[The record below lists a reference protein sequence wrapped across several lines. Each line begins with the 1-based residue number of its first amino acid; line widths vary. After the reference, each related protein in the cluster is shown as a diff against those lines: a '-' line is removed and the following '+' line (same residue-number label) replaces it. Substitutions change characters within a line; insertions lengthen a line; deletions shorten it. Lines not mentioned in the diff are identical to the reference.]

1 MALKKLIEFENGT
14 VAEYHKIK
22 EIKIT
27 PYERVENIC
36 EKTEDGFDT
45 DVIIDTQIIK
55 GYLMTIVIVSFA
67 TQVVRN
73 RNAELFIDSSHVV
86 KVYPYDNFNS
96 ADLFKQAYDYLKT
109 LPQFEG
115 AEDT

>member
-14 VAEYHKIK
+14 VAEYHKITYISVVPHEEEVDDIK
-22 EIKIT
+22 EITI
-27 PYERVENIC
+27 P
-36 EKTEDGFDT
+36 
-45 DVIIDTQIIK
+45 K
-55 GYLMTIVIVSFA
+55 GYRITLILASFSNQTIREKDV
-67 TQVVRN
+67 
-73 RNAELFIDSSHVV
+73 ELFIDSNEYQYEVV
-86 KVYPYDNFNS
+86 YDDFNS